1 MENSD
6 YRVCSEHFV
15 DGEPAK
21 LYEYTKSNWLPSL
34 NLEHTKQKNN
44 PDNARYDRA
53 KRKTDEQRMR
63 DEEDQLL
70 TQQAEEVGMAEL
82 DVITN
87 EMILEIVGETVE
99 DQAIYESSL
108 LNVAECSIFDCVKVC
123 LSDII
128 KEEMESEIILRSE
141 GSCKCA
147 SEIKALTEK
156 LETC

>member
-1 MENSD
+1 MVLCAIVGCSNRSGKGGKKTNKEGKKISFYRIPAVIRHTDKRDLELSTKRRDGYLAAISREDFTVDILENSD

-34 NLEHTKQKNN
+34 NLGHTKQRNN

-53 KRKTDEQRMR
+53 KRRTDEQRMR

-82 DVITN
+82 DVAN
-87 EMILEIVGETVE
+87 
-99 DQAIYESSL
+99 
-108 LNVAECSIFDCVKVC
+108 NK
-123 LSDII
+123 
-128 KEEMESEIILRSE
+128 
-141 GSCKCA
+141 
-147 SEIKALTEK
+147 
-156 LETC
+156 